1 MKLNGK
7 KITTANEVVIPIIRT
22 TGNLYFVARAIED
35 PGEYDRLLKLPPPVT
50 IEEPGKSP
58 EKVQT
63 SAYRK
68 VIEGSFDTY
77 IAFYVVKSLVK
88 IGTIESI
95 SITST
100 DTDDNE
106 EAETKQIRVYQSV
119 EWETIN
125 FADLKSYVNYK
136 QELLD
141 AGLNVGEITRIT
153 NGVMEANSL
162 TEAGVDRARDDFLAL
177 PEVLP

>member
-22 TGNLYFVARAIED
+22 TGNLYFVARAVED
-35 PGEYDRLLKLPPPVT
+35 PSEYDRLLKLPPPIT
-50 IEEPGKSP
+50 MEEPGKSP

-68 VIEGSFDTY
+68 MIEGSFDTY
-77 IAFYVVKSLVK
+77 IAFYVVKSLIK
-88 IGTIESI
+88 IGMVETIPI
-95 SITST
+95 DPTST
-100 DTDDNE
+100 DEDT
-106 EAETKQIRVYQSV
+106 ETKQVKVFQPV

-125 FADLKSYVNYK
+125 FADLKSYPNFK

>member
-22 TGNLYFVARAIED
+22 TGNLYFVARAVED
-35 PGEYDRLLKLPPPVT
+35 PGEYDRMLKLPPPVT
-50 IEEPGKSP
+50 VEEPGKTP

-63 SAYRK
+63 SAYRR

-88 IGTIESI
+88 IGTIETVNKAPI
-95 SITST
+95 
-100 DTDDNE
+100 DPDDE
-106 EAETKQIRVYQSV
+106 PEVTQTRVYQPV
-119 EWETIN
+119 EWETID
-125 FADLKSYVNYK
+125 FADLKSYTNFK

-177 PEVLP
+177 PEGQP